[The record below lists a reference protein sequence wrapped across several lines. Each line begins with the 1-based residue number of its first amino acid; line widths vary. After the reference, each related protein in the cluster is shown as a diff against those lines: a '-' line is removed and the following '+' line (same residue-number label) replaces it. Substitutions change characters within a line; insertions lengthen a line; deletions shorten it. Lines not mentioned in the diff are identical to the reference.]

1 MSDLGLV
8 SGRVEIAGVGIDN
21 LSRAQ
26 AVDAIAALATSGSRH
41 YVVTPNVDHLVR
53 FQSDAAFRSAYV
65 RATLRLADG
74 APVVALSR
82 LLGTPL
88 QERVP
93 GADLIDPLCAKAA
106 AMGLRVYLLGAA
118 PGSARLAAGRLGAR
132 HPGLNIVG
140 TACPR
145 PGFENDG
152 AVTDRVLSGI
162 LSSRPN
168 LLFVCL
174 GSPKQ
179 EKWIAEHLETFP
191 PLVAVCAGA
200 GIDFLSG
207 ARRRAPLMWQ
217 RAGFE
222 WLYRL
227 LQ

>member
-1 MSDLGLV
+1 M
-8 SGRVEIAGVGIDN
+8 
-21 LSRAQ
+21 
-26 AVDAIAALATSGSRH
+26 
-41 YVVTPNVDHLVR
+41 
-53 FQSDAAFRSAYV
+53 
-65 RATLRLADG
+65 RLADG

-93 GADLIDPLCAKAA
+93 GVDLIDPLCAKAA
-106 AMGLRVYLLGAA
+106 VMDLRVYLLGAA
-118 PGSARLAAGRLGAR
+118 PGSARLAAGRLAAR
-132 HPGLNIVG
+132 YPGLNIVG

-145 PGFENDG
+145 PGFENDS

-162 LSSRPN
+162 RGSEPN

-179 EKWIAEHLETFP
+179 EKWIAEHLERFP

-207 ARRRAPLMWQ
+207 ARRRAPATWQ

-227 LQ
+227 LQEPRRLGHRYLIRDSAFLPLALRELWAKRNRPRQAR